1 MARYSRFLG
10 LTVLALTLGATSGIA
25 QIAATQPQRQPG
37 PRADRFMAGLNLTDT
52 QRDQIRALREQ
63 HRTLMRGQM
72 QQLRD
77 VRQALRSE
85 TFADSPDQDKIQS
98 LKQQV
103 ATLSQ
108 QIEARRLDLQQ
119 QIAQILTPEQRQYLR
134 EHRGQVRQFRGR
146 RMNRPGG
153 WF

>member
-10 LTVLALTLGATSGIA
+10 LTVLAVILGATSGVA
-25 QIAATQPQRQPG
+25 QTTAAQTRRQPG
-37 PRADRFMAGLNLTDT
+37 QRADRFMAGLNLNDT

-63 HRTLMRGQM
+63 HHTVVREQM

-77 VRQALRSE
+77 ARQALRGE
-85 TFADSPDQDKIQS
+85 TFAESPDQGKIDS

-108 QIEARRLDLQQ
+108 QLEARRLELQQ

-134 EHRGQVRQFRGR
+134 DHRGQMRQFRGR

>member
-10 LTVLALTLGATSGIA
+10 LTVLVVALGATSGVA
-25 QIAATQPQRQPG
+25 QTPPQPQRQPG
-37 PRADRFMAGLNLTDT
+37 QRADRFMAGLNLTDT

-63 HRTLMRGQM
+63 QRTVVRDQM
-72 QQLRD
+72 QQLRNA
-77 VRQALRSE
+77 RQALRSE
-85 TFADSPDQDKIQS
+85 TFADAPDQGKIDS

-103 ATLSQ
+103 AALSQ
-108 QIEARRLDLQQ
+108 QLEARRLDLQQ